1 VRADGAGV
9 RTWLLAAIAGW
20 ALLIWA
26 LAIFGM
32 GSGIRALPAD
42 TALAPRLPAT
52 VPASRLATHDAG
64 EYGEA
69 TARPLFFSDRRPKPF
84 SLQPGGD
91 APKQDTFDY
100 VLSSVLIAPGLRMAI
115 LQPPSGGDSIRLKLD
130 EDSDKL
136 PGWRLTELTPRSATF
151 ASASE
156 TRTLDLRVFDGR
168 NAQPPTV
175 QPSVQPAGG
184 ATQATMPVPPPPP
197 GASPNPP
204 MKPPLPQSPVRTA
217 SGQPAAPPEPVVE
230 NAAAPSSNE
239 AQLQAIRARIEARRA
254 KLREEAQQA
263 AKPKN

>member
-1 VRADGAGV
+1 MRADGAGV

-32 GSGIRALPAD
+32 GGAIRPLPAD
-42 TALAPRLPAT
+42 AALAPGLPAPL
-52 VPASRLATHDAG
+52 PASRLATHDAA
-64 EYGEA
+64 EYSEA
-69 TARPLFFSDRRPKPF
+69 TTRPLFFNDRRPKPF

-91 APKQDTFDY
+91 APQKDNFDY

-168 NAQPPTV
+168 NAQPPTA
-175 QPSVQPAGG
+175 QPSVQPATG
-184 ATQATMPVPPPPP
+184 ATQATMPVPPPP
-197 GASPNPP
+197 APNQP
-204 MKPPLPQSPVRTA
+204 MKPQPATVA
-217 SGQPAAPPEPVVE
+217 GQPAAPPEPLVE
-230 NAAAPSSNE
+230 NPAAPSSNE

-254 KLREEAQQA
+254 KLRQEAQQA

>member
-1 VRADGAGV
+1 MRADGVGV

-26 LAIFGM
+26 LALFGM
-32 GSGIRALPAD
+32 GSRIRTLPAD

-52 VPASRLATHDAG
+52 LPASRLATHDAG

-69 TARPLFFSDRRPKPF
+69 TTRPLFFSDRRPKPF

-115 LQPPSGGDSIRLKLD
+115 LQSPSGGDSIRLKQD

-168 NAQPPTV
+168 NAQPPTA
-175 QPSVQPAGG
+175 QPSVQPAAG
-184 ATQATMPVPPPPP
+184 ATQATMPIPPP
-197 GASPNPP
+197 APNQP
-204 MKPPLPQSPVRTA
+204 MKPQPGTVV
-217 SGQPAAPPEPVVE
+217 GQPASPPEPSVQ
-230 NAAAPSSNE
+230 NPAALSSNE
-239 AQLQAIRARIEARRA
+239 AQLEAIRQRIEARRA
-254 KLREEAQQA
+254 KLRQEAQQA

>member
-1 VRADGAGV
+1 MRADGVGV

-20 ALLIWA
+20 ALLLWA

-32 GSGIRALPAD
+32 GNGIRALPAD
-42 TALAPRLPAT
+42 TTLAPRLPAAL
-52 VPASRLATHDAG
+52 PASRLATHDAG
-64 EYGEA
+64 EYSEA
-69 TARPLFFSDRRPKPF
+69 TARPLFFNDRRPKPF

-91 APKQDTFDY
+91 APQKDNFDY

-168 NAQPPTV
+168 NAQPPTA
-175 QPSVQPAGG
+175 QPSVQPSAG
-184 ATQATMPVPPPPP
+184 ATQATMPVPPPP
-197 GASPNPP
+197 APNQP
-204 MKPPLPQSPVRTA
+204 MKPQPATVA
-217 SGQPAAPPEPVVE
+217 AQPAAPPETLVE

-254 KLREEAQQA
+254 KLRQEAQQA